1 MPEGPEIKR
10 AADEIASAI
19 KGRKVK
25 HVYFSFSKLQRFSKK
40 LSGAKVLD
48 VTSRSKAILTRFDN
62 GLTIYSHNQL
72 YGRWVILPAGDY
84 PDTSRSLRLAIHTRD
99 TMALLYSASDIEVI
113 KTSNLNQHPYLNK
126 LGIELL
132 ARDTGIDDVVSRFDD
147 RRFQRRNLMGLLQD
161 QRFISGMGNYL
172 CCEALHVSGVHPCM
186 RLVDLNKT
194 QRERLA
200 KNCLKLIRQS
210 YITGGITNLITRA
223 EKLRKNGMAYEDYRF
238 HVYRR
243 DGLPCYKCGTAI
255 EKGNYSGKT
264 GYMCPACQSIFI
276 PAVGRGV

>member
-25 HVYFSFSKLQRFSKK
+25 HVCFSFSKLQRFSKK

-48 VTSRSKAILTRFDN
+48 VISRSKAILIRFDN

-126 LGIELL
+126 LGTELL
-132 ARDTGIDDVVSRFDD
+132 ARDAGIDDVISRFDD
-147 RRFQRRNLMGLLQD
+147 RQFHRRNLMGLLQD

-186 RLVDLNKT
+186 RLVDLNKI
-194 QRERLA
+194 QRNRLA
-200 KNCLKLIRQS
+200 KNCLKLTRQS
-210 YITGGITNLITRA
+210 YKTGGITNLVTRA
-223 EKLRKNGMAYEDYRF
+223 EKLRKDGMAFEDYRF

-243 DGLPCYKCGTAI
+243 EGLPCYKCGTTI

-264 GYMCPACQSIFI
+264 GYMCPVCQSLFI